1 MHCCSLGYVL
11 YYYKYILYLL
21 SLKTKITTRHH
32 TLHSSTLKSHSVVTM
47 FSFKLFNLCFLYP
60 LRRLVREDKEL
71 FKLLIASKDA
81 RITGEPDFKT
91 LADVLIQVAVQNGIS
106 QKVRKKIDP
115 PALFCL
121 IF

>member
-1 MHCCSLGYVL
+1 M
-11 YYYKYILYLL
+11 
-21 SLKTKITTRHH
+21 KITTRHH

-47 FSFKLFNLCFLYP
+47 FSFKLFNLCLLYP